1 MSPSDNPLLNL
12 SFEIPFDK
20 IEAAHVEPGIDALLK
35 RARVKLEAVKSVSSP
50 RTFENTM
57 LAFEAITH
65 DLHEAMSV
73 ISNIESLATT
83 PEFREAYNAVQQ
95 PVSEFYSSI
104 VLDEALWKALRD
116 YSETDE
122 AKALTGIRK
131 RYLEKTIADFR
142 REGADLPPE
151 KKKELAAIDVEL
163 SKLTTKFS
171 QNVLDA
177 TVDYELYVTDEEKL
191 AGMPASAIEAAR
203 ADAESRGKVGWRF
216 TLQAP
221 SFIPLMTYLD
231 DAEIRRRVWT
241 AYNTRAS
248 GGETD
253 NSELIK
259 QIRELREKRAHLL
272 GFANFADLV
281 LDDRMAREGAAAKK
295 FTEELREKSEE
306 AFRRENEELREFR
319 REIEGQNAPDLNPW
333 DVGYY
338 AEKQRKA
345 LYAFDEE
352 EVRPYFPMEN
362 VLKGMFEIVQR
373 LYGIKVVPTEKLPT
387 WHEDVRTYDILEE
400 DDTHIASFYADFY
413 PRDNKRGG
421 AWMTDLLTGG
431 PKEKGFIPHLGG
443 INGNMMPPVGGK
455 PALLT
460 HRDVE
465 TLFHEFGHL
474 LHHALSRVELRSL
487 SGTNVAWD
495 FVELPSQ
502 IMENWCWEKEA
513 LDLFARHYETGET
526 IPDDLFE
533 KMLRA
538 RNFRSANAMMRQ
550 LGFATVDLKIHTEY
564 DPEQH
569 GEVLPYARD
578 VLAEFST
585 TALPDDYAMICG
597 FTHLFAGPVAYAA
610 GYYSYKWAEVL
621 DADAFTRFKAE
632 GIFNREVG
640 CAFRESV
647 LANGDAEDPMDLYKK
662 FMGREPDLSALL
674 ERSGLLDAKA
684 A

>member
-1 MSPSDNPLLNL
+1 MSTSDNPLLNL
-12 SFEIPFDK
+12 SFEIPFDR

-35 RARVKLEAVKSVSSP
+35 RARVKLEAVKTVSSP

-104 VLDEALWKALRD
+104 VLDEDLWKALRD

-131 RYLEKTIADFR
+131 RYLQKTIADFR

-151 KKKELAAIDVEL
+151 KKKELASIDVEL

-177 TVDYELYVTDEEKL
+177 TVDYEIYVTDEAKL
-191 AGMPASAIEAAR
+191 AGLPASAIEAAR
-203 ADAESRGKVGWRF
+203 ADAESRDKAGWRF

-221 SFIPLMTYLD
+221 SFIPLMTYID

-241 AYNTRAS
+241 AYNTRAT

-253 NSELIK
+253 NSGLIK
-259 QIRELREKRAHLL
+259 QIRELREKRARML

-306 AFRRENEELREFR
+306 AFRSENEDLRAFR
-319 REIEGQNAPDLNPW
+319 KEIEGQDAPDLNPW

-362 VLKGMFEIVQR
+362 VLKGMFEIVNR
-373 LYGIKVVPTEKLPT
+373 LYGIQVVPTEKLPT
-387 WHEDVRTYDILEE
+387 WHKDVRTYDILEE
-400 DDTHIASFYADFY
+400 DGTHIASFYADLF

-431 PKEKGFIPHLGG
+431 PAGKGFIPHLGG

-513 LDLFARHYETGET
+513 LDLFARHYETGDA

-569 GEVLPYARD
+569 GDVLPYARD
-578 VLAEFST
+578 VLAEFAT

-640 CAFRESV
+640 RAFRESV

-674 ERSGLLDAKA
+674 ERSGLLD
-684 A
+684 